1 MGLRSSFQRLIPTRD
16 QLLASRFTRWMAPW
30 LGQRKLWHLSRRGV
44 AMGVAIGIFFGLL
57 IPIAQIPVSAA
68 AAIVLRANLP
78 AAMGSTLITN
88 PVTFGPIYYLAYRA
102 GARVLGQ
109 PVRDAEAEVDRITQ
123 EAMADAQASGAAKPT
138 AWQRIQALGK
148 PLVVGLALFAV
159 AGGLSAYAAV
169 SLGWWLW
176 VHYKRRYRP
185 LGLRRRPSA

>member
-1 MGLRSSFQRLIPTRD
+1 MLRSLQRFIPTRE
-16 QLLASRFTRWMAPW
+16 QLLAGRFTRWMAPW
-30 LGQRKLWHLSRRGV
+30 LGQRRLWHLSRRGV
-44 AMGVAIGIFFGLL
+44 ALGVAIGIFFGLL

-88 PVTFGPIYYLAYRA
+88 PVTFGPIYYLAYRV

-109 PVRDAEAEVDRITQ
+109 PMRNAEAEVKRITQ
-123 EAMADAQASGAAKPT
+123 EAAAEARASGEAKPS
-138 AWQRIQALGK
+138 AWQRIRALGK

-159 AGGLSAYAAV
+159 AGGLIAYASV

-176 VHYKRRYRP
+176 VRVKRR
-185 LGLRRRPSA
+185 RRQAPT